1 MRSQNPSKCFF
12 QLVGFL
18 KFQAMIDV
26 SSKSCTSERH
36 GCIPGSTF
44 GHLAFV
50 KVLVEVVSVIKPD
63 HGSHDLEISP
73 FQISVSAAGHARMV
87 SGWIVVVYILL
98 P

>member
-1 MRSQNPSKCFF
+1 
-12 QLVGFL
+12 
-18 KFQAMIDV
+18 MIDV

-63 HGSHDLEISP
+63 HGSHDLEISS
-73 FQISVSAAGHARMV
+73 FEISVSAAGHARMV
-87 SGWIVVVYILL
+87 NCLRSLQASEIAGVGDILAII
-98 P
+98 PEASAIPGGC